1 MDIPFKYCIYHKDS
15 KFKNFSFL
23 ENPKKNIIEDLKHN
37 ICEKKYKEAVVN
49 AVEMNISGWNKEL
62 LNNLIEIYIDDINI
76 KNIDLL
82 FRLTEYLELINY
94 KKSLLKS
101 KYSIELRNC
110 KEVRNRI
117 VDLIYLISKSPKTI
131 KFKQFKKISKPKD
144 TFVYNYKRI
153 LPNTSYIT
161 DYIYDEDDEDFCKI
175 LNKVYVN
182 IRRSDKDLKS
192 IHTWLELLFYIENE
206 RKKSNKEAR
215 FYSRKMVNITDTQKQ
230 DWIWIVW
237 KILIELSNPF
247 PVNQKIIKTL
257 LKLFKF
263 NYTKA
268 RRKTR
273 INFIMM
279 ACHLV
284 KYPITKLKVENHYF
298 IENRIELVGFTN
310 LIYKQFS
317 YCLDDTLDTNK
328 EARLNY
334 EETKQISLKP
344 PPKPKKP
351 TKPKKKVIEKQEAQK
366 MIKRMEYLYN
376 IVRDNPLKRPDSKS
390 TNLSEYRIISL
401 GGAEDLPRVEHKHTS

>member
-1 MDIPFKYCIYHKDS
+1 MDIPFKYCIYHKDN

-23 ENPKKNIIEDLKHN
+23 ENPKKNIIQDLKHN
-37 ICEKKYKEAVVN
+37 IFEKKYKEAIIN

-62 LNNLIEIYIDDINI
+62 FNNLIQIYIDNINI

-82 FRLTEYLELINY
+82 FRLTEYLELINN
-94 KKSLLKS
+94 KKSSLKS

-117 VDLIYLISKSPKTI
+117 IDLIYLIAKSPKTNQLE
-131 KFKQFKKISKPKD
+131 QFKKISKSKD
-144 TFVYNYKRI
+144 TFVFNYRSI
-153 LPNTSYIT
+153 LPGTSYIN
-161 DYIYDEDDEDFCKI
+161 DYIYDEDDEEFCQI

-192 IHTWLELLFYIENE
+192 IHTWLELLFHIESE
-206 RKKSNKEAR
+206 RRKCNREPR
-215 FYSRKMVNITDTQKQ
+215 FYSRKMVNITDNQKQ

-237 KILIELSNPF
+237 KILIELSKPF

-257 LKLFKF
+257 LKLFKI
-263 NYTKA
+263 NYTKTS
-268 RRKTR
+268 RKTR

-279 ACHLV
+279 ACHLI
-284 KYPITKLKVENHYF
+284 KHPITKIKIDNHYY
-298 IENRIELVGFTN
+298 IESRIELVGFAN

-317 YCLDDTLDTNK
+317 YCLDDTLDTNRNAK
-328 EARLNY
+328 LDY

-344 PPKPKKP
+344 LPKPKSN
-351 TKPKKKVIEKQEAQK
+351 KPKKKDLEKQDAEH
-366 MIKRMEYLYN
+366 MSKRMKYLYN
-376 IVRDNPLKRPDSKS
+376 IIRDNPGQRPNSKS

-401 GGAEDLPRVEHKHTS
+401 NGAEDLPQVEHTS